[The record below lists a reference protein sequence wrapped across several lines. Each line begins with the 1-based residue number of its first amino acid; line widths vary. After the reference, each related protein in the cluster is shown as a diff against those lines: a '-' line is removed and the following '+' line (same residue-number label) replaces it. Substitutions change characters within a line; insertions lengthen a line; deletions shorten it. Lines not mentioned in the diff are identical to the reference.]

1 MLTIAVKF
9 VFLIPIVRNFHLTL
23 PAFVDTILDLLPEK
37 TFEWQFSEG
46 PLSLDVTLG
55 PSATT
60 TPAPGSKEV
69 KSVPVGTVV
78 PVATTVDTANPV
90 VTSVNGDTM
99 DTPADPSSFGDG
111 GGPLV

>member
-1 MLTIAVKF
+1 MLTIAVNV
-9 VFLIPIVRNFHLTL
+9 VFIITIVKNFHITL
-23 PAFVDTILDLLPEK
+23 PPFVDTILALIEK
-37 TFEWQFSEG
+37 KNFEWQFAEG
-46 PLSLDVTLG
+46 PVQIEFTLG

>member
-9 VFLIPIVRNFHLTL
+9 VLFISIVKNFHLTL
-23 PAFVDTILDLLPEK
+23 PAFIDPILDLLPEK

-60 TPAPGSKEV
+60 SPAPGSKEV
-69 KSVPVGTVV
+69 TAVPKGTVV
-78 PVATTVDTANPV
+78 PVPSTETTPAPSQTVD
-90 VTSVNGDTM
+90 GDTM
-99 DTPADPSSFGDG
+99 DSDPSNP
-111 GGPLV
+111 GGPVI